1 MPTAVYRK
9 WVRPTPPEFLSIAIR
24 HDPLKRTFDILFSAS
39 VLLLS
44 SPLIL
49 LLILLVRLSSK
60 GPVFYKSVRLGRGG
74 KTIYCY
80 KFRSMYHDADQRL
93 EDLLSKDPK
102 KKLQWNKYQKL
113 LDDPRITPIGHF
125 IRKTSLDE
133 WPQFYN
139 ILKGDLSVVGP
150 RPPTLV
156 GSENGFVKE
165 IRKLYGPS
173 TDTILSVR
181 PGLTGVWQTSG
192 RSKIPFK
199 ERVRIEE
206 QYAANR
212 TFLKD
217 LLLIAKTIPA
227 MLFSKG
233 AY

>member
-9 WVRPTPPEFLSIAIR
+9 WVRPKPPNFLSISIR
-24 HDPLKRTFDILFSAS
+24 HDPLKRTFDLAFSAS

-44 SPLIL
+44 SPLTL
-49 LLILLVRLSSK
+49 LLALLVRLSSK

-74 KTIYCY
+74 RVIYCY
-80 KFRSMYHDADQRL
+80 KFRSMYQDAEERL
-93 EDLLSKDPK
+93 KELLSSD
-102 KKLQWNKYQKL
+102 LQKRTEWKKYQKIKN
-113 LDDPRITPIGHF
+113 DPRITPIGNF
-125 IRKTSLDE
+125 LRKTSLDE
-133 WPQFYN
+133 WPQFFN
-139 ILKGDLSVVGP
+139 VLKGDLSVVGP
-150 RPPTLV
+150 RPPTLL
-156 GSENGFVKE
+156 GSEDSFAKE

-173 TDTILSVR
+173 TDTILSIR

-206 QYAANR
+206 QYAESR

-217 LLLIAKTIPA
+217 LLLIAKTIPV